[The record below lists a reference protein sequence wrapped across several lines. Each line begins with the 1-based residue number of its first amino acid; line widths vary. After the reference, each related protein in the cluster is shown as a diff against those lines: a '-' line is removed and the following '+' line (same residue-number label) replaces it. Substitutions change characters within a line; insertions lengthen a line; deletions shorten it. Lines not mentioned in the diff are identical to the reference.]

1 MTELQ
6 PGRSAGQAEFVG
18 TTVLDTIGLVIP
30 NVDYQLLGAADYL
43 KNYRSIG
50 ILSSRTGAAGQ
61 INAIDEAVKRT
72 NTEVLSIQLPRD
84 TKGWGGHGNYIVIGG
99 DNPAETH
106 RAIELAL
113 DYTAHY
119 AGELYISG
127 EGHLELTYS
136 ARAGEALQMFAG
148 APAGEAFG
156 FIAGSPAAVG
166 MVMADTA
173 MKAGDVALLRFM
185 DASHGTSHTN
195 EVIVMFTGDASAVEA
210 AVKDARAV
218 GLQLLRALGSEAKP
232 VGTPYLL

>member
-1 MTELQ
+1 M
-6 PGRSAGQAEFVG
+6 
-18 TTVLDTIGLVIP
+18 
-30 NVDYQLLGAADYL
+30 
-43 KNYRSIG
+43 
-50 ILSSRTGAAGQ
+50 
-61 INAIDEAVKRT
+61 
-72 NTEVLSIQLPRD
+72 
-84 TKGWGGHGNYIVIGG
+84 
-99 DNPAETH
+99 
-106 RAIELAL
+106 
-113 DYTAHY
+113 
-119 AGELYISG
+119 YISG